1 MNITYRSISLGIWE
15 KQTEIFTLN
24 YKKKSHYS
32 LLQWSILSVNNYVGI
47 KEGKAKTQM
56 MVFGESF
63 KTDVFFELT
72 KVEGKAFQKI
82 SIVKILSTDS
92 QVYGTT

>member
-1 MNITYRSISLGIWE
+1 
-15 KQTEIFTLN
+15 
-24 YKKKSHYS
+24 
-32 LLQWSILSVNNYVGI
+32 
-47 KEGKAKTQM
+47 M

-82 SIVKILSTDS
+82 SIVKILSMDS
-92 QVYGTT
+92 